1 MLKNNLAKHLIH
13 VGATILT
20 LTLTV
25 VMQILPGVKKLLWW
39 YLPSV
44 ILTLSLLYPGLLSPC
59 LHLNPETS
67 FPPFSATHNNFIV
80 NNLR

>member
-13 VGATILT
+13 VGVTILT

-44 ILTLSLLYPGLLSPC
+44 ILTLSLLYPGLYHHVYTLTRKHHFLLS
-59 LHLNPETS
+59 LQHTITL
-67 FPPFSATHNNFIV
+67 
-80 NNLR
+80 